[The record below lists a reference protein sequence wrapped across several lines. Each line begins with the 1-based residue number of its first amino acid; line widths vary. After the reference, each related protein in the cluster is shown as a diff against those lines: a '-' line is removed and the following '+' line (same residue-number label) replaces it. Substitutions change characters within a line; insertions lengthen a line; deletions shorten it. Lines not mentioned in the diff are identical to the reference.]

1 MSTAAPEPAGL
12 ASAADSRM
20 PRVLQAEPV
29 SRHTRLILYALA
41 GLLVVLEVTSSLVG
55 PLLETWLYA
64 DGGAPTSAGDQPST
78 AVILAL
84 ATISVVLTLLFA
96 WQPSLAA
103 ALVLAGTAV
112 SLLGLV
118 GPDQAHLNPLA
129 FVGGIILGAPL
140 VARYSRAGFAWGAL
154 AAVAVLTVAGEVL
167 ADPPSA
173 DAEGLRGTM
182 IFTVVLAALPTIPA
196 IFVRRTRHRARAREA
211 EAEAREQQVLRAAE
225 QERQRIA
232 AELHDV
238 VAHGLTVI
246 TMQAAM
252 LPTQTDPAARA
263 ASETAIEEA
272 ARQSLV
278 DLRRMLTALRGSDRN
293 AQTAEGDIAV
303 DLPARFDEFESRL
316 HAAGFAVERTLAD
329 LDRLPRSMELTV
341 LRVVQESVTNILKHT
356 PRRGT
361 VHLCSRF
368 DDDGHLVLEVTSPLT
383 TGEPRASRVVS
394 AIPSG
399 FGLAGM
405 RERVA
410 VFGGALTAGPMGD
423 GWTVRAVLPTR

>member
-1 MSTAAPEPAGL
+1 MSGRRAHIPTFGGGARPARAPRLNGTIRVVVADDQTLMRTALEHFVAQADDMEVVG
-12 ASAADSRM
+12 SAEDG
-20 PRVLQAEPV
+20 LQA
-29 SRHTRLILYALA
+29 LDL
-41 GLLVVLEVTSSLVG
+41 
-55 PLLETWLYA
+55 
-64 DGGAPTSAGDQPST
+64 
-78 AVILAL
+78 
-84 ATISVVLTLLFA
+84 
-96 WQPSLAA
+96 
-103 ALVLAGTAV
+103 
-112 SLLGLV
+112 
-118 GPDQAHLNPLA
+118 
-129 FVGGIILGAPL
+129 
-140 VARYSRAGFAWGAL
+140 
-154 AAVAVLTVAGEVL
+154 
-167 ADPPSA
+167 
-173 DAEGLRGTM
+173 
-182 IFTVVLAALPTIPA
+182 
-196 IFVRRTRHRARAREA
+196 ARARTP
-211 EAEAREQQVLRAAE
+211 
-225 QERQRIA
+225 
-232 AELHDV
+232 DV

-246 TMQAAM
+246 TIQAAM

-303 DLPARFDEFESRL
+303 DLPARFDEFESHL

-341 LRVVQESVTNILKHT
+341 LRVVQESVTTLLKHT